1 MPAPAGPCK
10 EIAVSAI
17 VTVGM
22 LELDRKLSKVLDSA
36 RRVPVSVSRYGS
48 PWVWV
53 VSHEAW
59 MGQVQL
65 TRFVPPRHPLV
76 GLREHVDDVLRGHAA
91 MLERAVAQ
99 LALRTDAAVLCRAFI
114 LQLLYPVGSRRYF
127 LEQIAYNLL
136 FRWFAGLTQGLGAD
150 EADLDRELDL
160 IGRRPEIV
168 QVLHQ
173 ALDDGLLTPPSW
185 AVRKRAARSP
195 AGTGQR
201 PLARGVAGYAANA
214 GLAGA
219 R

>member
-1 MPAPAGPCK
+1 M
-10 EIAVSAI
+10 SAI

-136 FRWFAGLTQGLGAD
+136 FRWFAGLTQGWAPT
-150 EADLDRELDL
+150 
-160 IGRRPEIV
+160 RRPTWT
-168 QVLHQ
+168 
-173 ALDDGLLTPPSW
+173 GSW
-185 AVRKRAARSP
+185 
-195 AGTGQR
+195 T
-201 PLARGVAGYAANA
+201 
-214 GLAGA
+214 
-219 R
+219 